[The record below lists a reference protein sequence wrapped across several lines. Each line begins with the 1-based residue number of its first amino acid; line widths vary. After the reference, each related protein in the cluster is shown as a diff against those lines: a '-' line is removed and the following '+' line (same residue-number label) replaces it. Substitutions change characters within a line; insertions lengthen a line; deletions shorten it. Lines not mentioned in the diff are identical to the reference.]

1 MLKFAKMFP
10 RTRFKNVQKC
20 VEIWQNELKTNKL
33 KFAKIF
39 FMTIFKNGNVF
50 KFAEMQ
56 HYSIILAS
64 FQHLSIILAS
74 FFNFLASF

>member
-50 KFAEMQ
+50 KFAET
-56 HYSIILAS
+56 
-64 FQHLSIILAS
+64 
-74 FFNFLASF
+74 FFITMFKNVLKFAKMH